1 MENIRVYGVDLDLIP
16 NKETIR
22 KIVDFELSDKEFI
35 DLAELQGFIWSIKGF
50 EHDYNI
56 DHLNTQLFIRFI

>member
-1 MENIRVYGVDLDLIP
+1 MESIRVYGIDLDLIP

-22 KIVDFELSDKEFI
+22 KIVDFELADKEFI

-50 EHDYNI
+50 ENEYNI
-56 DHLNTQLFIRFI
+56 DDLKRQLFIRFI

>member
-1 MENIRVYGVDLDLIP
+1 MENIRVYGIDLDLIP

-35 DLAELQGFIWSIKGF
+35 DFAEFQGFIWSIKGF